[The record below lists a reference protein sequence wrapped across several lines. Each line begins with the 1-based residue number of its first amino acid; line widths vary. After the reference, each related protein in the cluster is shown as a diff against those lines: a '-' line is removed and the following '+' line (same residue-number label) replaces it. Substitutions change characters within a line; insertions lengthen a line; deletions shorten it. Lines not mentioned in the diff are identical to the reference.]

1 MAPKRFGNV
10 RLLDSGRF
18 QARYRPR
25 NGAHVNAPE
34 TFDTQAEAEAWL
46 DTLKQELDEREQAKR
61 RHPSY
66 KHVEGFL
73 S

>member
-46 DTLKQELDEREQAKR
+46 DDLKQQLDEEANARR
-61 RHPSY
+61 RHPGY
-66 KHVEGFL
+66 ERLEGFL